1 MRSDPTSVDV
11 VEEPEQ
17 DETGFRDDEEEAV
30 DEDEEDEED
39 EDSADS
45 ADEMLMRVES
55 FRLNRRG

>member
-17 DETGFRDDEEEAV
+17 DETGFREDEEEAV
-30 DEDEEDEED
+30 DEDEEDE
-39 EDSADS
+39 DSASS

>member
-1 MRSDPTSVDV
+1 MRSDPTSVEV

-39 EDSADS
+39 DDDEDAESGEGGFAF
-45 ADEMLMRVES
+45 EEVEVEA
-55 FRLNRRG
+55 